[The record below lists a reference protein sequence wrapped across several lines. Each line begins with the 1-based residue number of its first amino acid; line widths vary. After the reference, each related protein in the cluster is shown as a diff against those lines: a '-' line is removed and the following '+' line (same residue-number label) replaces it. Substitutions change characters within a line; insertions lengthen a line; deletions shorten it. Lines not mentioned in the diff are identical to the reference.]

1 MNFGAYLSNKSQQKR
16 VSWYSHFVY
25 TLHTHNLF
33 FKLFLKT
40 NPELLS
46 VPNKNGYTCGHIAAT
61 KGSVSVLQELMKF
74 DKKVITSAKIL
85 VKS

>member
-1 MNFGAYLSNKSQQKR
+1 MLQQNQTALHLAAESNHPE
-16 VSWYSHFVY
+16 V
-25 TLHTHNLF
+25 

>member
-1 MNFGAYLSNKSQQKR
+1 M
-16 VSWYSHFVY
+16 
-25 TLHTHNLF
+25 

-46 VPNKNGYTCGHIAAT
+46 VPNKNGYTCEHIAAT

-74 DKKVITSAKIL
+74 DKKVITGAKIS
-85 VKS
+85 VNF